1 MIKKDSTQ
9 DLFDELPWGS
19 IIYLILSRFHYRF
32 EKKNEYLPFRKENAK
47 NIYMNF
53 ISIHPYL
60 IKREIQSMIQKR
72 LSSLSKTE
80 ERYLEKKKIHMK
92 MH

>member
-1 MIKKDSTQ
+1 
-9 DLFDELPWGS
+9 
-19 IIYLILSRFHYRF
+19 
-32 EKKNEYLPFRKENAK
+32 
-47 NIYMNF
+47 MNF

-80 ERYLEKKKIHMK
+80 ERYLEKKKSYENALNNSGFKTPLSYVQDYFKQKQRLRKNKVFYHNPPFSNFVKTNIGK
-92 MH
+92 